1 MSASGRARVGRTHSG
16 CPAVLAP
23 QGAQPVDYTLTSRGP
38 CFMLTLDIEALNKGG
53 GVMLKSVPTLLVLK
67 ALASGPAHG
76 YRIAS
81 LVNQASKG
89 SLELRE
95 GTLYPLLHA
104 LERKGLIQGQWHRD
118 PGGRELRVYELT
130 TRGRGRLREDEKLWH
145 RMAQGVDQVL
155 EGGDPVHEP
164 V

>member
-1 MSASGRARVGRTHSG
+1 M
-16 CPAVLAP
+16 
-23 QGAQPVDYTLTSRGP
+23 
-38 CFMLTLDIEALNKGG
+38 
-53 GVMLKSVPTLLVLK
+53 KSVPTLLVLK

-81 LVNQASKG
+81 WVNQMSEG
-89 SLELRE
+89 SLELKE

-118 PGGRELRVYELT
+118 SAGRELRVYEIT
-130 TRGRGRLREDEKLWH
+130 TRGRGRLREDEKVWH
-145 RMAQGVDQVL
+145 RVAKGVDHVL